1 MKMNKKA
8 AALGGLAAVA
18 VVGGTWA
25 YFNQTAAITNP
36 FSTGSYGGSIVESF
50 NPSEG
55 ETWAYFNQT
64 AAITNPFSTGSYGGS
79 IVESFNPSEGD
90 NWQPGATV
98 DKEVVAE
105 NTGNSPLLVRVKMA
119 ETWSRNGMAGTMPNI
134 TSADGDAFATVDK
147 EVVAENTGNSPLL
160 VRVKMAETWSRN
172 GMAGTMPNIT
182 SADGDAFLNVSQADP
197 KDGETATDDTVV
209 HKNLADNDAWEKA
222 DDGYWYYRGQL
233 APGATTE
240 SLLESVTLDKET
252 DMGLYATT
260 YKYCTTP
267 GKDSKPGD
275 NTEWKVAENGEE
287 DADMLVAAEAAKEEG
302 NSFHVKK
309 ETALDEAH
317 PGYADADY
325 ELEITIDMVQ
335 PTEDAVVDAWG
346 EDALNHLVSF
356 AEAE

>member
-25 YFNQTAAITNP
+25 YFSQSAEITNP

-50 NPSEG
+50 NPSD
-55 ETWAYFNQT
+55 
-64 AAITNPFSTGSYGGS
+64 
-79 IVESFNPSEGD
+79 GD

-119 ETWSRNGMAGTMPNI
+119 ETWSRKDIAGTMPNI
-134 TSADGDAFATVDK
+134 TSADG
-147 EVVAENTGNSPLL
+147 EE
-160 VRVKMAETWSRN
+160 
-172 GMAGTMPNIT
+172 
-182 SADGDAFLNVSQADP
+182 FLNVAQIDS
-197 KDGETATDDTVV
+197 KDGNTAGDSTVV
-209 HKNLADNDAWEKA
+209 HKNLAENDAWTQGE
-222 DDGYWYYRGQL
+222 DGYWYYKGQL

-240 SLLESVTLDKET
+240 SLLESVTLDKDT
-252 DMGLYATT
+252 DMGLYTTT
-260 YKYCTTP
+260 YKYCTTD
-267 GKDSKPGD
+267 GKDSKPD
-275 NTEWKVAENGEE
+275 DKTEWLTAKDGEE
-287 DADMLVAAEAAKEEG
+287 DVDMLAAAEAAKKEG

-346 EDALNHLVSF
+346 EEALTYLVSF
-356 AEAE
+356 SEAE

>member
-55 ETWAYFNQT
+55 
-64 AAITNPFSTGSYGGS
+64 
-79 IVESFNPSEGD
+79 D
-90 NWQPGATV
+90 NWQPG
-98 DKEVVAE
+98 
-105 NTGNSPLLVRVKMA
+105 
-119 ETWSRNGMAGTMPNI
+119 
-134 TSADGDAFATVDK
+134 ATVDK

-317 PGYADADY
+317 PGYEDADY

>member
-18 VVGGTWA
+18 VVGGTW
-25 YFNQTAAITNP
+25 
-36 FSTGSYGGSIVESF
+36 V
-50 NPSEG
+50 
-55 ETWAYFNQT
+55 YFNQT

-90 NWQPGATV
+90 NWQPG
-98 DKEVVAE
+98 
-105 NTGNSPLLVRVKMA
+105 
-119 ETWSRNGMAGTMPNI
+119 
-134 TSADGDAFATVDK
+134 ATVDK

>member
-18 VVGGTWA
+18 VVGG
-25 YFNQTAAITNP
+25 
-36 FSTGSYGGSIVESF
+36 
-50 NPSEG
+50 
-55 ETWAYFNQT
+55 TWAYFNQT

-119 ETWSRNGMAGTMPNI
+119 ETWSRNDQNMIAINSEKQPDFT
-134 TSADGDAFATVDK
+134 
-147 EVVAENTGNSPLL
+147 EV
-160 VRVKMAETWSRN
+160 K
-172 GMAGTMPNIT
+172 
-182 SADGDAFLNVSQADP
+182 QADAE
-197 KDGETATDDTVV
+197 DGLVESDQTVV
-209 HKNLADNDAWEKA
+209 WKNLAENGAWTQGE
-222 DDGYWYYRGQL
+222 DGYWYYKGQL

-240 SLLESVTLDKET
+240 SLLESVTLDKDT
-252 DMGLYATT
+252 DMGLYTTT
-260 YKYCTTP
+260 YKYCTTD
-267 GKDSKPGD
+267 GKDSKPD
-275 NTEWKVAENGEE
+275 DKTEWLTAENGEE
-287 DADMLVAAEAAKEEG
+287 DADMLAAARAAKKEG

-335 PTEDAVVDAWG
+335 TTEDAVVDAWG
-346 EDALNHLVSF
+346 EEALTYLVSF
-356 AEAE
+356 SEAE

>member
-25 YFNQTAAITNP
+25 YFSQSA
-36 FSTGSYGGSIVESF
+36 E
-50 NPSEG
+50 
-55 ETWAYFNQT
+55 
-64 AAITNPFSTGSYGGS
+64 ITNPFSTGSYGGS

-90 NWQPGATV
+90 NWQPG
-98 DKEVVAE
+98 
-105 NTGNSPLLVRVKMA
+105 
-119 ETWSRNGMAGTMPNI
+119 
-134 TSADGDAFATVDK
+134 ATVDK

>member
-18 VVGGTWA
+18 VVGG
-25 YFNQTAAITNP
+25 
-36 FSTGSYGGSIVESF
+36 
-50 NPSEG
+50 
-55 ETWAYFNQT
+55 TWAYFNQT

-119 ETWSRNGMAGTMPNI
+119 ETWSRNDQNMIAINSEKQPDFT
-134 TSADGDAFATVDK
+134 
-147 EVVAENTGNSPLL
+147 EV
-160 VRVKMAETWSRN
+160 K
-172 GMAGTMPNIT
+172 
-182 SADGDAFLNVSQADP
+182 QADAE
-197 KDGETATDDTVV
+197 DGLVEDDQTVV
-209 HKNLADNDAWEKA
+209 WKNLAENDAWTQGE
-222 DDGYWYYRGQL
+222 DGYWYYKGQL

-240 SLLESVTLDKET
+240 SLLESVTLDKDT
-252 DMGLYATT
+252 DMGLYTTT
-260 YKYCTTP
+260 YKYCTTD
-267 GKDSKPGD
+267 GKDSKPD
-275 NTEWKVAENGEE
+275 DKTEWLTAENGEE
-287 DADMLVAAEAAKEEG
+287 DADMLAAARAAKKEG

-346 EDALNHLVSF
+346 EEALTYLVSF
-356 AEAE
+356 SEAE

>member
-18 VVGGTWA
+18 VVGG
-25 YFNQTAAITNP
+25 
-36 FSTGSYGGSIVESF
+36 
-50 NPSEG
+50 
-55 ETWAYFNQT
+55 TWAYFNQT

-134 TSADGDAFATVDK
+134 TSADGDAF
-147 EVVAENTGNSPLL
+147 
-160 VRVKMAETWSRN
+160 
-172 GMAGTMPNIT
+172 
-182 SADGDAFLNVSQADP
+182 LNVSQADP
-197 KDGETATDDTVV
+197 NDGETATDDTVV

-287 DADMLVAAEAAKEEG
+287 DADMLVAAEAAKEGG

>member
-18 VVGGTWA
+18 VVGG
-25 YFNQTAAITNP
+25 
-36 FSTGSYGGSIVESF
+36 
-50 NPSEG
+50 
-55 ETWAYFNQT
+55 TWAYFNQT

-119 ETWSRNGMAGTMPNI
+119 ETWSRNDQNMIAINSEKQPDFT
-134 TSADGDAFATVDK
+134 
-147 EVVAENTGNSPLL
+147 EV
-160 VRVKMAETWSRN
+160 K
-172 GMAGTMPNIT
+172 
-182 SADGDAFLNVSQADP
+182 QADAE
-197 KDGETATDDTVV
+197 DGLVESDQTVV
-209 HKNLADNDAWEKA
+209 WKNLAENDAWTQGE
-222 DDGYWYYRGQL
+222 DGYWYYKGQL

-240 SLLESVTLDKET
+240 SLLESVTLDKDT
-252 DMGLYATT
+252 DMGLYTTT
-260 YKYCTTP
+260 YKYCTTD
-267 GKDSKPGD
+267 GKDSKPD
-275 NTEWKVAENGEE
+275 DKTEWLTAENGEE
-287 DADMLVAAEAAKEEG
+287 DADMLAAARAAKKEG

-325 ELEITIDMVQ
+325 ELENTIDMVQ
-335 PTEDAVVDAWG
+335 TTEDAVVDAWG
-346 EDALNHLVSF
+346 EEALTYLVSF
-356 AEAE
+356 SEAE

>member
-18 VVGGTWA
+18 VVGG
-25 YFNQTAAITNP
+25 
-36 FSTGSYGGSIVESF
+36 
-50 NPSEG
+50 
-55 ETWAYFNQT
+55 TWAYFNQT

-119 ETWSRNGMAGTMPNI
+119 ETWSRNDQNMIAINSEKQPDFT
-134 TSADGDAFATVDK
+134 
-147 EVVAENTGNSPLL
+147 EV
-160 VRVKMAETWSRN
+160 K
-172 GMAGTMPNIT
+172 
-182 SADGDAFLNVSQADP
+182 QADAE
-197 KDGETATDDTVV
+197 DGLVESDQTVV
-209 HKNLADNDAWEKA
+209 WKNLAENDAWTQGE
-222 DDGYWYYRGQL
+222 DGYWYYKGQL

-240 SLLESVTLDKET
+240 SLLESVTLDKDT
-252 DMGLYATT
+252 DMGLYTTT
-260 YKYCTTP
+260 YKYCTTD
-267 GKDSKPGD
+267 GKDSKPDD
-275 NTEWKVAENGEE
+275 NTEWLTAENGEE
-287 DADMLVAAEAAKEEG
+287 DADMLAAARAAKKEG

-335 PTEDAVVDAWG
+335 TTEDAVVDAWG
-346 EDALNHLVSF
+346 EEALTYLVSF
-356 AEAE
+356 SEAE

>member
-1 MKMNKKA
+1 M
-8 AALGGLAAVA
+8 
-18 VVGGTWA
+18 
-25 YFNQTAAITNP
+25 
-36 FSTGSYGGSIVESF
+36 
-50 NPSEG
+50 
-55 ETWAYFNQT
+55 
-64 AAITNPFSTGSYGGS
+64 
-79 IVESFNPSEGD
+79 ESFNPSEGD
-90 NWQPGATV
+90 NWQPG
-98 DKEVVAE
+98 
-105 NTGNSPLLVRVKMA
+105 
-119 ETWSRNGMAGTMPNI
+119 
-134 TSADGDAFATVDK
+134 ATVDK

>member
-55 ETWAYFNQT
+55 
-64 AAITNPFSTGSYGGS
+64 
-79 IVESFNPSEGD
+79 D
-90 NWQPGATV
+90 NWQPG
-98 DKEVVAE
+98 
-105 NTGNSPLLVRVKMA
+105 
-119 ETWSRNGMAGTMPNI
+119 
-134 TSADGDAFATVDK
+134 ATVDK

-346 EDALNHLVSF
+346 EDSLNHLVSF

>member
-18 VVGGTWA
+18 VVGG
-25 YFNQTAAITNP
+25 
-36 FSTGSYGGSIVESF
+36 
-50 NPSEG
+50 
-55 ETWAYFNQT
+55 TWAYFNQT

-119 ETWSRNGMAGTMPNI
+119 ETWSRNDQNMIAINSEKQPDFT
-134 TSADGDAFATVDK
+134 
-147 EVVAENTGNSPLL
+147 EV
-160 VRVKMAETWSRN
+160 K
-172 GMAGTMPNIT
+172 
-182 SADGDAFLNVSQADP
+182 QADAE
-197 KDGETATDDTVV
+197 DGLVEDDQTVV
-209 HKNLADNDAWEKA
+209 WKNLAENDAWTQGE
-222 DDGYWYYRGQL
+222 DGYWYYKGQL

-240 SLLESVTLDKET
+240 SLLESVTLDKDT
-252 DMGLYATT
+252 DMGLYTTT
-260 YKYCTTP
+260 YKYCTTD
-267 GKDSKPGD
+267 GKDSKPD
-275 NTEWKVAENGEE
+275 DKTEWLTAENGEE
-287 DADMLVAAEAAKEEG
+287 DADMLVAARAAKKEG

-335 PTEDAVVDAWG
+335 TTEDAVVDAWG
-346 EDALNHLVSF
+346 EEALTYLVSF
-356 AEAE
+356 SEAE

>member
-55 ETWAYFNQT
+55 
-64 AAITNPFSTGSYGGS
+64 
-79 IVESFNPSEGD
+79 D
-90 NWQPGATV
+90 NWQPG
-98 DKEVVAE
+98 
-105 NTGNSPLLVRVKMA
+105 
-119 ETWSRNGMAGTMPNI
+119 
-134 TSADGDAFATVDK
+134 ATVDK

-240 SLLESVTLDKET
+240 SLLESVTLDKDT
-252 DMGLYATT
+252 DMGLYTTT
-260 YKYCTTP
+260 YKYCTTD
-267 GKDSKPGD
+267 GKDSKPD
-275 NTEWKVAENGEE
+275 DKTEWLTAKDGEE
-287 DADMLVAAEAAKEEG
+287 DVDMLAAAEAAKKEG

-346 EDALNHLVSF
+346 EEALTYLVSF
-356 AEAE
+356 SEAE

>member
-36 FSTGSYGGSIVESF
+36 FSTGR
-50 NPSEG
+50 
-55 ETWAYFNQT
+55 
-64 AAITNPFSTGSYGGS
+64 YGGS

-90 NWQPGATV
+90 NWQPG
-98 DKEVVAE
+98 
-105 NTGNSPLLVRVKMA
+105 
-119 ETWSRNGMAGTMPNI
+119 
-134 TSADGDAFATVDK
+134 ATVDK

>member
-18 VVGGTWA
+18 VVGG
-25 YFNQTAAITNP
+25 
-36 FSTGSYGGSIVESF
+36 
-50 NPSEG
+50 
-55 ETWAYFNQT
+55 TWAYFNQT

-119 ETWSRNGMAGTMPNI
+119 ETWSRNDQNMIAINSEKQPDFT
-134 TSADGDAFATVDK
+134 
-147 EVVAENTGNSPLL
+147 EV
-160 VRVKMAETWSRN
+160 K
-172 GMAGTMPNIT
+172 
-182 SADGDAFLNVSQADP
+182 QADAE
-197 KDGETATDDTVV
+197 DGLVEDDQTVV
-209 HKNLADNDAWEKA
+209 WKNLAENDAWTQGE
-222 DDGYWYYRGQL
+222 DGYWYYKGQL

-240 SLLESVTLDKET
+240 SLLESVTLDKDT
-252 DMGLYATT
+252 DMGLYTTT
-260 YKYCTTP
+260 YKYCTTD
-267 GKDSKPGD
+267 GKDSKPD
-275 NTEWKVAENGEE
+275 DKTEWLTAENGEE
-287 DADMLVAAEAAKEEG
+287 DADMLAAARAAKKEG

-335 PTEDAVVDAWG
+335 TTEDAVVDAWG
-346 EDALNHLVSF
+346 EEALTYLVSF
-356 AEAE
+356 SEAE

>member
-8 AALGGLAAVA
+8 AALGGLAALVA
-18 VVGGTWA
+18 VGGTWA

-50 NPSEG
+50 NPSD
-55 ETWAYFNQT
+55 
-64 AAITNPFSTGSYGGS
+64 
-79 IVESFNPSEGD
+79 GD

-98 DKEVVAE
+98 NKEVVAE

-119 ETWSRNGMAGTMPNI
+119 EKWSRENNTLIEIASEKQPDFT
-134 TSADGDAFATVDK
+134 
-147 EVVAENTGNSPLL
+147 EV
-160 VRVKMAETWSRN
+160 K
-172 GMAGTMPNIT
+172 
-182 SADGDAFLNVSQADP
+182 QAHD
-197 KDGETATDDTVV
+197 KDGLVESDQTVV
-209 HKNLADNDAWEKA
+209 HKNLAANDAWTQGE
-222 DDGYWYYRGQL
+222 DGYWYYRGQL

>member
-25 YFNQTAAITNP
+25 YFSQSA
-36 FSTGSYGGSIVESF
+36 E
-50 NPSEG
+50 
-55 ETWAYFNQT
+55 
-64 AAITNPFSTGSYGGS
+64 ITNPFSTGSYGGS

-119 ETWSRNGMAGTMPNI
+119 ETWSG
-134 TSADGDAFATVDK
+134 
-147 EVVAENTGNSPLL
+147 
-160 VRVKMAETWSRN
+160 N

-346 EDALNHLVSF
+346 EDAFNHLVSF

>member
-55 ETWAYFNQT
+55 
-64 AAITNPFSTGSYGGS
+64 
-79 IVESFNPSEGD
+79 D
-90 NWQPGATV
+90 NWQPG
-98 DKEVVAE
+98 
-105 NTGNSPLLVRVKMA
+105 
-119 ETWSRNGMAGTMPNI
+119 
-134 TSADGDAFATVDK
+134 ATVDK

-302 NSFHVKK
+302 NSFYVKK

>member
-18 VVGGTWA
+18 VVGG
-25 YFNQTAAITNP
+25 
-36 FSTGSYGGSIVESF
+36 
-50 NPSEG
+50 
-55 ETWAYFNQT
+55 TWAYFNQT

-119 ETWSRNGMAGTMPNI
+119 ETWSRNDQNMIAINSEKQPDFT
-134 TSADGDAFATVDK
+134 
-147 EVVAENTGNSPLL
+147 EV
-160 VRVKMAETWSRN
+160 K
-172 GMAGTMPNIT
+172 
-182 SADGDAFLNVSQADP
+182 QADAE
-197 KDGETATDDTVV
+197 DGLVESDQTVV
-209 HKNLADNDAWEKA
+209 WKNLAENDAWTQGE
-222 DDGYWYYRGQL
+222 DGYWYYKGQL

-240 SLLESVTLDKET
+240 SLLESVTVDKDT
-252 DMGLYATT
+252 DMGLYTTT
-260 YKYCTTP
+260 YKYCTTD
-267 GKDSKPGD
+267 GKDSKPD
-275 NTEWKVAENGEE
+275 DKTEWLTAENGEE
-287 DADMLVAAEAAKEEG
+287 DADMLAAARAAKKEG

-335 PTEDAVVDAWG
+335 TTEDAVVDAWG
-346 EDALNHLVSF
+346 EEALTYLVSF
-356 AEAE
+356 SEAE

>member
-18 VVGGTWA
+18 VVGG
-25 YFNQTAAITNP
+25 
-36 FSTGSYGGSIVESF
+36 
-50 NPSEG
+50 
-55 ETWAYFNQT
+55 TWAYFNQT

-119 ETWSRNGMAGTMPNI
+119 ETWSRNDQNMIAINSEKQPDFT
-134 TSADGDAFATVDK
+134 
-147 EVVAENTGNSPLL
+147 EV
-160 VRVKMAETWSRN
+160 K
-172 GMAGTMPNIT
+172 
-182 SADGDAFLNVSQADP
+182 QADAE
-197 KDGETATDDTVV
+197 DGLVESDQTVV
-209 HKNLADNDAWEKA
+209 WKNLAENDAWTQGE
-222 DDGYWYYRGQL
+222 DGYWYYKGQL

-240 SLLESVTLDKET
+240 SLLESVTLDKDT
-252 DMGLYATT
+252 DMGLYTTT
-260 YKYCTTP
+260 YKYCTTD
-267 GKDSKPGD
+267 GKDSKPD
-275 NTEWKVAENGEE
+275 DKTEWLTAENGEE
-287 DADMLVAAEAAKEEG
+287 DADMLAAARAAKKEG

-317 PGYADADY
+317 PGYADTDY

-335 PTEDAVVDAWG
+335 TTEDAVVDAWG
-346 EDALNHLVSF
+346 EEALTYLVSF
-356 AEAE
+356 SEAE

>member
-18 VVGGTWA
+18 VVGG
-25 YFNQTAAITNP
+25 
-36 FSTGSYGGSIVESF
+36 
-50 NPSEG
+50 
-55 ETWAYFNQT
+55 TWAYFNQT

-119 ETWSRNGMAGTMPNI
+119 ETWSRNDQNMIAINSEKQPDFT
-134 TSADGDAFATVDK
+134 
-147 EVVAENTGNSPLL
+147 EV
-160 VRVKMAETWSRN
+160 K
-172 GMAGTMPNIT
+172 
-182 SADGDAFLNVSQADP
+182 QADAE
-197 KDGETATDDTVV
+197 DGLVESDQTVV
-209 HKNLADNDAWEKA
+209 WKNLAENDAWTQGE
-222 DDGYWYYRGQL
+222 DGYWYYKGQL

-240 SLLESVTLDKET
+240 SLLESVTLDKDT
-252 DMGLYATT
+252 DMGLYTTT
-260 YKYCTTP
+260 YKYCTTD
-267 GKDSKPGD
+267 GKDSKPD
-275 NTEWKVAENGEE
+275 DKTEWLTAENGEE
-287 DADMLVAAEAAKEEG
+287 DADMLAAARAAKKEG

-335 PTEDAVVDAWG
+335 TIEDAVVDAWG
-346 EDALNHLVSF
+346 EEALTYLVSF
-356 AEAE
+356 SEAE

>member
-18 VVGGTWA
+18 VVGG
-25 YFNQTAAITNP
+25 
-36 FSTGSYGGSIVESF
+36 
-50 NPSEG
+50 
-55 ETWAYFNQT
+55 TWAYFNQT

-119 ETWSRNGMAGTMPNI
+119 ETWSRNDQNMIAINSEKQPDFT
-134 TSADGDAFATVDK
+134 
-147 EVVAENTGNSPLL
+147 EV
-160 VRVKMAETWSRN
+160 K
-172 GMAGTMPNIT
+172 
-182 SADGDAFLNVSQADP
+182 QADAE
-197 KDGETATDDTVV
+197 DGLVESDQTVV
-209 HKNLADNDAWEKA
+209 WKNLAENDAWTQGE
-222 DDGYWYYRGQL
+222 DGYWYYKGQL

-240 SLLESVTLDKET
+240 SLLESVTLDKDT
-252 DMGLYATT
+252 DMGLYTTT
-260 YKYCTTP
+260 YKYCTTD
-267 GKDSKPGD
+267 GKDSKPD
-275 NTEWKVAENGEE
+275 DKTEWLTAENGEE
-287 DADMLVAAEAAKEEG
+287 DADMLAAARAAKKEG

-335 PTEDAVVDAWG
+335 TTEDAVVDAWG
-346 EDALNHLVSF
+346 EEALSYLVSF
-356 AEAE
+356 SEAE

>member
-18 VVGGTWA
+18 VVGG
-25 YFNQTAAITNP
+25 
-36 FSTGSYGGSIVESF
+36 
-50 NPSEG
+50 
-55 ETWAYFNQT
+55 TWAYFNQT

-119 ETWSRNGMAGTMPNI
+119 ETWSRNDQNMIAINSEKQPDFT
-134 TSADGDAFATVDK
+134 
-147 EVVAENTGNSPLL
+147 EV
-160 VRVKMAETWSRN
+160 K
-172 GMAGTMPNIT
+172 
-182 SADGDAFLNVSQADP
+182 QADAE
-197 KDGETATDDTVV
+197 DGLVESDQTVV
-209 HKNLADNDAWEKA
+209 WKNLAENDAWTQGE
-222 DDGYWYYRGQL
+222 DGYWYYKGQL

-240 SLLESVTLDKET
+240 SLLESVTLDKDT
-252 DMGLYATT
+252 DMGLYTTT
-260 YKYCTTP
+260 YKYCTTD
-267 GKDSKPGD
+267 GKDSKPD
-275 NTEWKVAENGEE
+275 DKTEWLTAENGEE
-287 DADMLVAAEAAKEEG
+287 DADMLAAKKEG

-335 PTEDAVVDAWG
+335 TTEDAVVDAWG
-346 EDALNHLVSF
+346 EEALTYLVSF
-356 AEAE
+356 SEAE

>member
-25 YFNQTAAITNP
+25 YFSQSA
-36 FSTGSYGGSIVESF
+36 E
-50 NPSEG
+50 
-55 ETWAYFNQT
+55 
-64 AAITNPFSTGSYGGS
+64 ITNPFSTGSYGGS

-119 ETWSRNGMAGTMPNI
+119 ETWSG
-134 TSADGDAFATVDK
+134 
-147 EVVAENTGNSPLL
+147 
-160 VRVKMAETWSRN
+160 N